1 MTGAGLPMPG
11 RQAIL
16 REYARLAPGYDGR
29 WSSYIQAGVRGTLAR
44 LGARPAGAVLDV
56 GCGTGALQA
65 APGVR
70 LAGLDPS
77 PEMLAVARGKL
88 APAVELRVGW
98 AEEIPYG
105 DATFDVVV
113 SCSVFHYL
121 RRPMAALAEMAR
133 VLAPGGRL
141 VITDWCDD
149 YLACHI
155 CDYVLRLFN
164 RAYYRAYR
172 ERECRVLLEALGIGP
187 VRTDRY
193 KISWL
198 WGLMTAVVQ
207 KRGGA
212 AWSAQRPPQRHRRRR
227 VAPLRPPGRRP
238 LARDR

>member
-1 MTGAGLPMPG
+1 MGTLGAVAW
-11 RQAIL
+11 RDAVL
-16 REYARLAPGYDGR
+16 REYARLAPGYDRR

-56 GCGTGALQA
+56 GCGTGALLA
-65 APGVR
+65 ALAQSEPPLGVR

-77 PEMLAVARGKL
+77 PEMLAVARSKL

-212 AWSAQRPPQRHRRRR
+212 A
-227 VAPLRPPGRRP
+227 
-238 LARDR
+238 

>member
-1 MTGAGLPMPG
+1 MGTLGAVAW
-11 RQAIL
+11 RDAVL
-16 REYARLAPGYDGR
+16 REYARLAPGYDRR
-29 WSSYIQAGVRGTLAR
+29 WSTYIQAGVRGTLAR

-56 GCGTGALQA
+56 GCGTGALLA
-65 APGVR
+65 ALAQSEPPLGVR

-121 RRPMAALAEMAR
+121 RRPMAALGEMAR

-155 CDYVLRLFN
+155 CDYVLRLLN

-207 KRGGA
+207 KRGGPLDQRSAHRSDTA
-212 AWSAQRPPQRHRRRR
+212 ADA
-227 VAPLRPPGRRP
+227 
-238 LARDR
+238 

>member
-1 MTGAGLPMPG
+1 MLRSAMTGAGLPMPG

-16 REYARLAPGYDGR
+16 REYARLAPGYDRR

-56 GCGTGALQA
+56 GCGTGAL
-65 APGVR
+65 
-70 LAGLDPS
+70 L
-77 PEMLAVARGKL
+77 
-88 APAVELRVGW
+88 
-98 AEEIPYG
+98 
-105 DATFDVVV
+105 
-113 SCSVFHYL
+113 
-121 RRPMAALAEMAR
+121 AALAQA
-133 VLAPGGRL
+133 APGGRL

-155 CDYVLRLFN
+155 CDHVLRLFN

-207 KRGGA
+207 KRVG
-212 AWSAQRPPQRHRRRR
+212 
-227 VAPLRPPGRRP
+227 
-238 LARDR
+238 